1 MRVHQII
8 TGSCNGDY
16 SHISQAKVRGSNY
29 IVYASGCDIVILN
42 ESFCRSQVI
51 SGGELGS
58 SVVTA
63 VSFNHWDGK
72 IAVANAKGIY
82 VYVPQATTEGLLT
95 NSSKLLWSFS
105 SRIPLPSKSE
115 VVCLCWSHRP
125 CFEFPNFGLL
135 AGFEDGQLCMWRSNT
150 VSNVVHP
157 TPRFHIG
164 TDLIDLQCETD
175 SGGLVNSTPDTQSE
189 WRVVWRHQMKGT
201 PLQIDFSTDGLYF
214 ASIIKC
220 DEPNNNH
227 GIKFNNIMHVWFHDP
242 CFAMNPLKSHNE
254 GEFQMTE
261 NWEPIHLPHPC
272 DVYSFSWRR
281 TSRYL
286 PSGWIPNVLLTAGED
301 NLCRVWVEVTHPPP
315 SYSSLSNTPQL
326 FGSTQMRNDSDIP
339 ISSKVKLRIP
349 QGGVI
354 DTEVKY
360 KATCESTKEMN
371 GSHGLP
377 SSLSSCE
384 NYITVELP
392 DCFLKH
398 PLLKHFLD
406 LWLTDPLSKIQ
417 VDYQGTTPNNNDA
430 GGKLN
435 FPANLSFPQFTFTTS
450 LPLDNFPEIS
460 SLHSTTATTT
470 TTTSSNR
477 SHIGR
482 FTTHWFNNKEYRFN
496 TQLELFM
503 MDAISRILAI
513 PVHISCDNA
522 SSSSSSSTSLSSL
535 SANNNI
541 LSPELSDQ
549 IALMDQTVFKLL
561 GELQHAPDVVFAIH
575 PIDGSLIVWYI
586 HGLDMSVPNSKGIRT
601 QKVSIPRETA
611 GRDDA
616 KFNCESAFTL
626 IPNMSGRLTQVT
638 CSVRSRLHQ
647 AIPLDAA
654 CSISHRL
661 FTYLT
666 TDHLRSKMNQ
676 SLHTTTNKNNFS
688 SIHVNKKK
696 DSRNP
701 LMTINYQDNLDI
713 FCHLFLLK
721 YAVNQVFAQ
730 FSKFLLKCTTNNS
743 TATKI
748 LDQFKQKQLKPILS
762 SLAEIQL
769 NSTMFESRV
778 QHSSHVAMITMHTNG
793 SLRYWRIDVSEH
805 SHYQWIVSIS
815 GCSRLS
821 GHRFHT
827 GTIVPHPLLPLALS
841 TSHYA
846 STRTRNA
853 VCKSINFSEII
864 LWHISSVGPLTTGY
878 TSSLLSTNCQS
889 HCLQHSRLNRANT
902 DELTSDLIK
911 STSLTNTD
919 ISGCGNISSHGG
931 ISEIARLNFSNISNN
946 PCLAFRHIAWFP
958 CMVTT
963 SATSYPV
970 ALFVA
975 SLDINTTSRNI
986 SSTNAGGDDQ
996 LGLFLTFS
1004 KFKQVSNNSN
1014 SGPMNENSEE
1024 HRRLLYSS
1032 RNSDTLGCIIQLDYE
1047 LPYSSSQMK
1056 DDQSYTAETLLLHV
1070 FPSQLIM
1077 MNMDNCKPRTN
1088 PLSVVLHT
1096 TDNPVGSSEADS
1108 DCLESNSS
1116 LSTFLIVRMTRY
1128 TMNGNDNKIN
1138 STIGTTETKEIE
1150 FCRMEMWRV
1159 RVSTNT
1165 RSCSLTTPTTATI
1178 GSLLK
1183 VVDIDNLTT
1192 YNNLITEATKV
1203 CDCKLNLPS
1212 GVSIICAQVSAAHV
1226 SWAALS
1232 TFNAPPPYLIV
1243 SACSDGC
1250 LRFWKCES
1258 NTPDYSVSD
1267 KVKDKFISLFTWDEW
1282 QMPLM
1287 QSMSSCIELQ
1297 LQDNTTTANNNNTSL
1312 EMTATPNI
1320 IILDMDCAYSG
1331 RLAVAYTT
1339 QQLYDGGRGI
1349 TTTAT
1354 TTNNSNSSSRT
1365 IYVTVYECE
1374 SSGGCEWILEDTIEF
1389 TSAFP
1394 FQENNNNNSSSNN
1407 LDELSIQLDWVN
1419 AEDGGHLLSVI
1430 IDCEIFVFAP
1440 VCQNI
1445 NFTHTTT
1452 TTTTSNNNNHNKN
1465 NSKLR
1470 GGHLYQPTLMTTLGE
1485 VYIGWKPIACSR
1497 IMTANYPGT
1506 LPSSPSSNDPEQQQ
1520 LKSYSLDDVTK
1531 EKPIPQHRQHHRH
1544 SGGHKQAAWLR
1555 DGLLLVGARTEMQLF
1570 SQWPSDSY
1578 FSVFKWQV
1586 KVKSDNSHASTVTSS
1601 PSSRTES
1608 FDTNTSTDI
1617 TDATVSGSASMS
1629 VARLTKVYSAY
1640 PLKSSPSKSLLHA
1653 GSQSNLTNLTGGG
1666 NSTTTTSTKK
1676 MSTTVE
1682 PNEYHRQL
1690 SREMS
1695 QIDLS
1700 SATTGGIDVKS
1711 NEQILKDIELLSNLG
1726 LFEAIQVVNPVLPQ
1740 FHPRQLLEWMNL
1752 GHLRRIKA
1760 ILAHLTR
1767 CLSAFGAPSSNR
1779 QHHGTSTSS
1788 RRMTKGNLNSELTN
1802 LAIGSFDTSISGGRT
1817 SGKPGT
1823 LQSKVA
1829 TSSSSN
1835 LLEAQAIPPLPLYV
1849 LLAVDSLQVTD
1860 VSADVET
1867 SKQFDP
1873 LNDWNDE
1880 FGSVDESKIFEIQ
1893 DDDLNLND
1901 EDEEVG
1907 ADGASL
1913 KSHTESKHSLSNSST
1928 QKASQFYG
1936 FSVWSLKP
1944 AALARSIQFSEDD
1957 ARVLA
1962 EHLSTQQLPGLSP
1975 LDQMY
1980 LLGIADLMA
1989 KTHSDITDCLSVGS
2003 STRRDSKQHASSL
2016 PKQASV
2022 KDSSTKQGLDE
2033 CGLRFLLTVQLYSY
2047 LSKTL
2052 PPARRAQLLSSGLT
2066 NSSLV
2071 WAYHSDSQE
2080 ELLSRLPIAATTSTT
2095 TTTTAGGVSSI
2106 DALELNWPDFKR
2118 YGCGWWIR
2126 SESLLI
2132 RCAEK
2137 MARTA
2142 FQTTKDPMDAAVF
2155 YLAMRKAKMV
2165 AALFKTT
2172 GNKTLENF
2180 FRSDF
2185 TPGQPA
2191 CRQAK
2196 LNAFR
2201 LLSQHKYLQAAGLF
2215 LLAGCLE
2222 DAVRV
2227 CLDTLKDLQL
2237 GVLIV
2242 RLYTSSSPGI
2252 SGHTT
2257 VSAYHDF
2264 LRQHLIKHEDPF
2276 LRSMAFWSLGDPLA
2290 ALQTLLEGPG
2300 ILVNPDSSG
2309 IPAKRDSIG
2318 QSVQQSPQ
2326 HPRHLSGNNQIPG
2339 TGSSSSSTTTP
2350 PTKSVCPSVFKF
2362 YTYLQSHPLVLRQQR
2377 IEAANLIDS
2386 GAVYRVKS
2394 LERRLYFRTAHHYFV
2409 LGCPTLALE
2418 VLTKLPPL
2426 ELVTFSSNM
2435 DHIRRMS
2442 TGGDTVT
2449 TPSSTSR
2456 RQSEILSGHVA
2467 QSEISAKKE
2476 STVKEDDDNLF
2487 TLSFDDPIQKYESAK
2502 SQDQFTLQWSDDED
2516 ADNDDDGH
2524 KGKTEG
2530 AVDKST
2536 RNNPVLQQQ
2545 QQQRQQTTSQSLDDF
2560 TIEGRGVVDLIANQL
2575 KFIACLK
2582 ILAEELSTLAA
2593 GAESEGVSL
2602 RQHVWQWLENELAV
2616 VNSLTGLSKS
2626 STSSLTGERTTEH
2639 NTSVIS
2645 SDNSEC
2651 SGPLTSTSFLLTT
2664 RNTGSVLAGIFM
2676 SLSNVSSE
2684 IREAELNR
2692 LKTRYDWIKTHETFL
2707 TSLINFCDLYGS
2719 SGMRLPAVRI
2729 ELSLLL
2735 NELYSSASSCL
2746 PTNQST
2752 GLYSAYKSDSN
2763 LVAHSGGGGIGGGYS
2778 PSPLNSCWP
2787 MTAVAL
2793 IDGIPLLRTVMRL
2806 PPGVLLLPDS
2816 VKRIK
2821 YMVHDLITCLELL
2834 PPPFLVSVLLPYPY
2848 RPPHAHH
2855 CDHHRHKSTTTGK
2868 KLKSHTSGKA
2878 SESSSAGAYYCA
2890 DCIWAP
2896 TADRQR
2902 RVYLLRNLC
2911 AALSACIHQCLSVG
2925 GWLGLGYL
2933 LDDNSMMMNNNNNNS
2948 SLTKVFALPATSSI
2962 NARSVD
2968 RLCVSGQVFRPN
2980 TEPAKWPGLTC
2991 LKSYTDPQV
3000 QSSTI
3005 HPSQMMMRIASSA
3018 QNLSDRGESAVLST
3032 PPVVIQSVDRRRLIG
3047 LLAQALAAS
3056 YFGLLVYA
3064 LYTRDTSILYRLACA
3079 RLDAKTWSRVFGGTY
3094 RAKPYRPPTQPP
3106 GSSSSVTFNLKTAT
3120 TTTDKKGV
3128 APPPPKPPSRPKR
3141 PTPISGKRDRSK
3153 SRSPEK
3159 AVMKARDRAVAALE
3173 VASKIGSPPKPTVLT
3188 SQHIRFLAH
3197 AEAAA
3202 IADSKGETY
3211 RQDTSASNEQH
3222 ATTGDQQ
3229 QQQQQQASV
3238 SPDEWFIFAQSSIL
3252 SCLLERPPKQ
3262 TDLPADADPNQMM
3275 MYDSDASEPSANTT
3289 PGGGEYYTY
3298 QEALTKHQHCINRV
3312 RRFIK
3317 QSQRIKQRKRLQH
3330 RVKHSLH
3337 YRLTGK
3343 FTNNSHEDADGAE
3356 EEEEEADGECHD
3368 LTDKDDSD
3376 LDNDDGKDDKGV
3388 IPIDK
3393 LYLPPKSSL
3402 SPPEG
3407 KTAQSVSQDGNL
3419 NQLLLNLSS
3428 DLQPQWILRRLHLNP
3443 DFMDT
3448 WWGSELECEFY
3459 AALNELTTESTEKGQ
3474 TRTTTAAT
3482 SLKDFY
3488 DYMSSS
3494 GGDAG
3499 GGDKN
3504 PPGNDDFN
3512 EDGGA
3517 DDGVGGVDEDE
3528 DDYDDEEDDNLIV
3541 DPLGYRKLTVFER
3554 ERQWAHSDSYAWRL
3568 IRLGLM
3574 QLAKRELNRLIQI
3587 VDFNSEDL
3595 AVYAPGLMTLT
3606 RQVDCWIT
3614 GYRLELTSPPAIN
3627 PVQLKLGLKGFIDE
3641 HLIPSAEFLPN
3652 IDEDITSTG
3661 LQSTTATN
3669 TSGISNISSAKNSN
3683 ELANELAPSQAATR
3697 SMLRM
3702 KKLLNTK
3709 KTPFQTHD
3717 PFSLPVK
3724 CLWCYL
3730 VRQPE
3735 VDDMFLR
3742 HIFRKPC
3749 VVQSTITSQIKFS
3762 LPTGSSNILSGMA
3775 KSTSS
3780 LNLKGITSSTSNI
3793 GMAGANTPNPSTTT
3807 STTPGGVLLTDMSKS
3822 SGKQTRTQQQQQS
3835 QASSGNQ
3842 TNSTAL
3848 LLDDAV
3854 RLIHKE
3860 HDPLIAMCINQV
3872 NFNAIAIAT
3881 PKEIIEL
3888 DIENLV
3894 NLPPWYAD
3902 EVEYDLESMR
3912 RPQTRR
3918 YPEGGTDDFIVCD
3931 TAGGGVGGGTSTKYG
3946 GVDHPSEMTTAS
3958 NITSSST
3965 SGLSSVGDSSSS
3977 GSGSHVFRSMHL
3989 HPLHAN
3995 LANLSKQALERSRRL
4010 ATTILKRTLPAVY
4023 SLASHPTMPYYLSG
4037 TGTGSVHMFEWSTPV
4052 PVVAGFTN
4060 TFSLTAAGASGQF
4073 PAGSRGARVTALQFD
4088 DSGYRFGCGD
4098 AEGNFGLWN
4107 LYSTMPGK
4115 LPYFRCRC
4123 HAKGLADFCFLG
4135 CSSLIATVGNGGIST
4150 ASFTSSGLVESTG
4163 STGIGSG
4170 GGGAGGIAHF
4180 SSSGSGSSYSS
4191 STGNISLDQDAS
4203 HLTLWDT
4210 LLPVN
4215 RCGVIRVL
4223 DPELDAPCTSIAYCG
4238 AFSQVNR
4245 WPHSTSSLYNT
4256 AETSTSSSSTKRL
4269 YTGDRTV
4276 IVGNKNGDVCIVD
4289 LRRPKVL
4296 HKFSAHESAVR
4307 TLCIDPMTDCLM
4319 TGGADGIVKI
4329 WRLSEQELITSF
4341 CGDLNPT
4348 RGAAVVAAAA
4358 LFRGN
4363 QSAAIIAATN
4373 PGISDIRLLPT
4384 VTGASLLLRRQHS
4397 SNNTM
4402 IATTTT
4408 TTSSSNNNP
4417 FIKEYDPSMDLTGS
4431 TGQNQKH
4438 SITAASI
4445 ACRFLSCGAD
4455 GGLRMRS
4462 LVVRPKP
4469 FMVH

>member
-1 MRVHQII
+1 M
-8 TGSCNGDY
+8 Y
-16 SHISQAKVRGSNY
+16 
-29 IVYASGCDIVILN
+29 
-42 ESFCRSQVI
+42 
-51 SGGELGS
+51 
-58 SVVTA
+58 
-63 VSFNHWDGK
+63 
-72 IAVANAKGIY
+72 
-82 VYVPQATTEGLLT
+82 
-95 NSSKLLWSFS
+95 
-105 SRIPLPSKSE
+105 
-115 VVCLCWSHRP
+115 
-125 CFEFPNFGLL
+125 
-135 AGFEDGQLCMWRSNT
+135 
-150 VSNVVHP
+150 
-157 TPRFHIG
+157 
-164 TDLIDLQCETD
+164 
-175 SGGLVNSTPDTQSE
+175 
-189 WRVVWRHQMKGT
+189 
-201 PLQIDFSTDGLYF
+201 
-214 ASIIKC
+214 
-220 DEPNNNH
+220 
-227 GIKFNNIMHVWFHDP
+227 
-242 CFAMNPLKSHNE
+242 
-254 GEFQMTE
+254 
-261 NWEPIHLPHPC
+261 
-272 DVYSFSWRR
+272 
-281 TSRYL
+281 
-286 PSGWIPNVLLTAGED
+286 
-301 NLCRVWVEVTHPPP
+301 
-315 SYSSLSNTPQL
+315 
-326 FGSTQMRNDSDIP
+326 
-339 ISSKVKLRIP
+339 
-349 QGGVI
+349 
-354 DTEVKY
+354 
-360 KATCESTKEMN
+360 
-371 GSHGLP
+371 
-377 SSLSSCE
+377 
-384 NYITVELP
+384 
-392 DCFLKH
+392 
-398 PLLKHFLD
+398 
-406 LWLTDPLSKIQ
+406 
-417 VDYQGTTPNNNDA
+417 
-430 GGKLN
+430 
-435 FPANLSFPQFTFTTS
+435 
-450 LPLDNFPEIS
+450 
-460 SLHSTTATTT
+460 
-470 TTTSSNR
+470 
-477 SHIGR
+477 
-482 FTTHWFNNKEYRFN
+482 
-496 TQLELFM
+496 
-503 MDAISRILAI
+503 
-513 PVHISCDNA
+513 
-522 SSSSSSSTSLSSL
+522 
-535 SANNNI
+535 
-541 LSPELSDQ
+541 
-549 IALMDQTVFKLL
+549 
-561 GELQHAPDVVFAIH
+561 
-575 PIDGSLIVWYI
+575 
-586 HGLDMSVPNSKGIRT
+586 
-601 QKVSIPRETA
+601 
-611 GRDDA
+611 
-616 KFNCESAFTL
+616 
-626 IPNMSGRLTQVT
+626 
-638 CSVRSRLHQ
+638 
-647 AIPLDAA
+647 
-654 CSISHRL
+654 
-661 FTYLT
+661 
-666 TDHLRSKMNQ
+666 
-676 SLHTTTNKNNFS
+676 
-688 SIHVNKKK
+688 
-696 DSRNP
+696 
-701 LMTINYQDNLDI
+701 
-713 FCHLFLLK
+713 
-721 YAVNQVFAQ
+721 
-730 FSKFLLKCTTNNS
+730 
-743 TATKI
+743 
-748 LDQFKQKQLKPILS
+748 
-762 SLAEIQL
+762 
-769 NSTMFESRV
+769 
-778 QHSSHVAMITMHTNG
+778 
-793 SLRYWRIDVSEH
+793 
-805 SHYQWIVSIS
+805 
-815 GCSRLS
+815 
-821 GHRFHT
+821 
-827 GTIVPHPLLPLALS
+827 
-841 TSHYA
+841 
-846 STRTRNA
+846 
-853 VCKSINFSEII
+853 
-864 LWHISSVGPLTTGY
+864 
-878 TSSLLSTNCQS
+878 
-889 HCLQHSRLNRANT
+889 
-902 DELTSDLIK
+902 
-911 STSLTNTD
+911 
-919 ISGCGNISSHGG
+919 
-931 ISEIARLNFSNISNN
+931 
-946 PCLAFRHIAWFP
+946 
-958 CMVTT
+958 
-963 SATSYPV
+963 
-970 ALFVA
+970 
-975 SLDINTTSRNI
+975 
-986 SSTNAGGDDQ
+986 
-996 LGLFLTFS
+996 
-1004 KFKQVSNNSN
+1004 
-1014 SGPMNENSEE
+1014 
-1024 HRRLLYSS
+1024 
-1032 RNSDTLGCIIQLDYE
+1032 
-1047 LPYSSSQMK
+1047 
-1056 DDQSYTAETLLLHV
+1056 
-1070 FPSQLIM
+1070 
-1077 MNMDNCKPRTN
+1077 
-1088 PLSVVLHT
+1088 
-1096 TDNPVGSSEADS
+1096 
-1108 DCLESNSS
+1108 
-1116 LSTFLIVRMTRY
+1116 
-1128 TMNGNDNKIN
+1128 
-1138 STIGTTETKEIE
+1138 
-1150 FCRMEMWRV
+1150 
-1159 RVSTNT
+1159 
-1165 RSCSLTTPTTATI
+1165 
-1178 GSLLK
+1178 
-1183 VVDIDNLTT
+1183 
-1192 YNNLITEATKV
+1192 
-1203 CDCKLNLPS
+1203 
-1212 GVSIICAQVSAAHV
+1212 
-1226 SWAALS
+1226 
-1232 TFNAPPPYLIV
+1232 
-1243 SACSDGC
+1243 
-1250 LRFWKCES
+1250 
-1258 NTPDYSVSD
+1258 
-1267 KVKDKFISLFTWDEW
+1267 
-1282 QMPLM
+1282 
-1287 QSMSSCIELQ
+1287 
-1297 LQDNTTTANNNNTSL
+1297 
-1312 EMTATPNI
+1312 
-1320 IILDMDCAYSG
+1320 
-1331 RLAVAYTT
+1331 
-1339 QQLYDGGRGI
+1339 
-1349 TTTAT
+1349 
-1354 TTNNSNSSSRT
+1354 
-1365 IYVTVYECE
+1365 
-1374 SSGGCEWILEDTIEF
+1374 
-1389 TSAFP
+1389 
-1394 FQENNNNNSSSNN
+1394 
-1407 LDELSIQLDWVN
+1407 
-1419 AEDGGHLLSVI
+1419 
-1430 IDCEIFVFAP
+1430 
-1440 VCQNI
+1440 
-1445 NFTHTTT
+1445 
-1452 TTTTSNNNNHNKN
+1452 
-1465 NSKLR
+1465 
-1470 GGHLYQPTLMTTLGE
+1470 
-1485 VYIGWKPIACSR
+1485 
-1497 IMTANYPGT
+1497 
-1506 LPSSPSSNDPEQQQ
+1506 
-1520 LKSYSLDDVTK
+1520 
-1531 EKPIPQHRQHHRH
+1531 
-1544 SGGHKQAAWLR
+1544 
-1555 DGLLLVGARTEMQLF
+1555 
-1570 SQWPSDSY
+1570 
-1578 FSVFKWQV
+1578 
-1586 KVKSDNSHASTVTSS
+1586 
-1601 PSSRTES
+1601 
-1608 FDTNTSTDI
+1608 
-1617 TDATVSGSASMS
+1617 
-1629 VARLTKVYSAY
+1629 
-1640 PLKSSPSKSLLHA
+1640 
-1653 GSQSNLTNLTGGG
+1653 
-1666 NSTTTTSTKK
+1666 
-1676 MSTTVE
+1676 
-1682 PNEYHRQL
+1682 
-1690 SREMS
+1690 
-1695 QIDLS
+1695 
-1700 SATTGGIDVKS
+1700 
-1711 NEQILKDIELLSNLG
+1711 
-1726 LFEAIQVVNPVLPQ
+1726 
-1740 FHPRQLLEWMNL
+1740 
-1752 GHLRRIKA
+1752 
-1760 ILAHLTR
+1760 
-1767 CLSAFGAPSSNR
+1767 
-1779 QHHGTSTSS
+1779 
-1788 RRMTKGNLNSELTN
+1788 
-1802 LAIGSFDTSISGGRT
+1802 
-1817 SGKPGT
+1817 
-1823 LQSKVA
+1823 
-1829 TSSSSN
+1829 
-1835 LLEAQAIPPLPLYV
+1835 
-1849 LLAVDSLQVTD
+1849 
-1860 VSADVET
+1860 
-1867 SKQFDP
+1867 
-1873 LNDWNDE
+1873 
-1880 FGSVDESKIFEIQ
+1880 
-1893 DDDLNLND
+1893 DDDLNFN
-1901 EDEEVG
+1901 EEEQEQEVG

-1913 KSHTESKHSLSNSST
+1913 KSHTESNSST

-1936 FSVWSLKP
+1936 FSIWSLKP

-2016 PKQASV
+2016 PKQASI

-2080 ELLSRLPIAATTSTT
+2080 ELLSRLPIAATTTTSTT
-2095 TTTTAGGVSSI
+2095 TTTTGGVSSI

-2276 LRSMAFWSLGDPLA
+2276 LRSMAFWSLQTKEKKKTNSQTILLSVFSNLLTTINFRTGKCECISYTYAAVITTGNKTLENFFRSDFTPGQPACRQAKLNAFRLLSQHKYLQAAGLFLLAGCLEDAVRVCLDTLKDLQLGVLIVRLYTSSSPGISGHTTVSAYHDFLRQHLIKHEDPFLRSMAFWSLGDPLA

-2300 ILVNPDSSG
+2300 ILVSPDNSG
-2309 IPAKRDSIG
+2309 IPAKRDSLS
-2318 QSVQQSPQ
+2318 QSIQQSPQ

-2339 TGSSSSSTTTP
+2339 TGSSSSTTTTP

-2426 ELVTFSSNM
+2426 ELVTFSSYM

-2456 RQSEILSGHVA
+2456 RQSEILSGHVG

-2502 SQDQFTLQWSDDED
+2502 SQDQFTLQWSDDEGD
-2516 ADNDDDGH
+2516 DNDDGH
-2524 KGKTEG
+2524 KDKTEG
-2530 AVDKST
+2530 AADKST
-2536 RNNPVLQQQ
+2536 RNNPVLLQQQ
-2545 QQQRQQTTSQSLDDF
+2545 QQHRQQTTSQSLDDF

-2626 STSSLTGERTTEH
+2626 STPTLTGEKATEY
-2639 NTSVIS
+2639 NTSVVS
-2645 SDNSEC
+2645 SDNSER
-2651 SGPLTSTSFLLTT
+2651 SGPLTSTSYLLTT

-2684 IREAELNR
+2684 IREAELKR

-2752 GLYSAYKSDSN
+2752 GQYSAYKSDSN
-2763 LVAHSGGGGIGGGYS
+2763 LVAHSGGGYS
-2778 PSPLNSCWP
+2778 ASPLNSCWP
-2787 MTAVAL
+2787 MSAVAL

-2848 RPPHAHH
+2848 HSPHAHQ
-2855 CDHHRHKSTTTGK
+2855 CDHHHHRHKSTTAGK
-2868 KLKSHTSGKA
+2868 KLKSHTSAKA
-2878 SESSSAGAYYCA
+2878 SQSSPAGAYYCA

-2933 LDDNSMMMNNNNNNS
+2933 LDDNSTMMNNNNNS

-3000 QSSTI
+3000 QSSAI

-3106 GSSSSVTFNLKTAT
+3106 GSSSSVTFNLKTTT

-3173 VASKIGSPPKPTVLT
+3173 VASKIGSPPKSSVLT

-3211 RQDTSASNEQH
+3211 RQDTSASNEQQ

-3289 PGGGEYYTY
+3289 PGGGEYFTY

-3330 RVKHSLH
+3330 RVRHSLH

-3356 EEEEEADGECHD
+3356 EEEVEEDGECHD

-3376 LDNDDGKDDKGV
+3376 LDNNDGKDDKDV

-3402 SPPEG
+3402 SSPEG
-3407 KTAQSVSQDGNL
+3407 KTAQSVSQDGSL

-3474 TRTTTAAT
+3474 TRTTTAT

-3494 GGDAG
+3494 GDAG

-3528 DDYDDEEDDNLIV
+3528 DDYDDEDDNLIV

-3554 ERQWAHSDSYAWRL
+3554 ERHWAHSDSYAWRL

-3661 LQSTTATN
+3661 LQSTIATN
-3669 TSGISNISSAKNSN
+3669 TSGISNISSAKNSS
-3683 ELANELAPSQAATR
+3683 EISNELAPSQAATR

-3793 GMAGANTPNPSTTT
+3793 GMAGANTPTPSTTT
-3807 STTPGGVLLTDMSKS
+3807 GTTTPGGVLLTDMSKS
-3822 SGKQTRTQQQQQS
+3822 SGKQTRTQQQQQQQS

-3931 TAGGGVGGGTSTKYG
+3931 TAGGGGGGGGSSTKYG

-4180 SSSGSGSSYSS
+4180 SSSSGSGSSYSS

-4256 AETSTSSSSTKRL
+4256 AETSTSSSTKRL

-4384 VTGASLLLRRQHS
+4384 VTGASLLLRRHHS

-4402 IATTTT
+4402 TATTTT

-4417 FIKEYDPSMDLTGS
+4417 FIKEYDPSVDLTGS
-4431 TGQNQKH
+4431 TSQSQKH